1 MSGAFQN
8 VLPADV
14 RAPTLIRGRLRGWLS
29 RLNWPTEES
38 QDLLLAVS
46 EAVSNAA
53 EHAYRP
59 GEPGPIEVVVTPSA
73 PTDGS
78 RTLTVTVTDHGRWR
92 PPPVHHEGRRRGI
105 PLMRLMTQLL
115 RIDGGVSGT
124 RVTMSSRPVPAP
136 AG

>member
-1 MSGAFQN
+1 MSGEFQH

-14 RAPTLIRGRLRGWLS
+14 RAPGLIRGRLRGWLG

-59 GEPGPIEVVVTPSA
+59 GESGPIEVLVA
-73 PTDGS
+73 PPAESEGS
-78 RTLTVTVTDHGRWR
+78 RTLTVTVTDHGHWR
-92 PPPVHHEGRRRGI
+92 PPPAHREGRRRGI
-105 PLMRLMTQLL
+105 PLMRVLTQLL
-115 RIDGGVSGT
+115 YIDGGVSGT

-136 AG
+136 TA